1 MALVLFNKKS
11 KRMISLPEKYKP
23 LFTDKSRFFIITG
36 GRGSGKSFSVSY
48 WAVLLMLFEKDH
60 TILFTRYTMKS
71 AHISI
76 IPEFVSKLEMT
87 GYKEYFEI
95 TKDSI
100 TCLFTG
106 SKILFRGIK
115 TASGIQTASLK
126 SLQGVTTWILDE
138 AEELID
144 EKTFDDIQLSV
155 RKKGKQNRII
165 LLMNPTTKTHFVY
178 KRFFESMGVEEGQNS
193 TKENVSYMHTTY
205 LDNMDNL
212 DPSFISEIEWVK
224 EKNLKK
230 FEHVIMGGW
239 LDTAEGVVFSN
250 WSYGAFDYNIDFIY
264 GMDFGFKSDPSTLI
278 RVAVDKKNETIYI
291 KEEMY
296 GEHLTTNEIY
306 SLIKG
311 TVGRTEV
318 IADSSEPRLI
328 EELKRSGIN
337 IKPCIKG
344 AGSVAEGIKLIQ
356 NFKLIVDPSSINIAR
371 ELNNY
376 IWSDRKADSPV
387 DMYNHTIDA
396 FRYAITHRLK
406 ASNTKR
412 KVY

>member
-1 MALVLFNKKS
+1 MVK
-11 KRMISLPEKYKP
+11 LPEKYEP
-23 LFTDKSRFFIITG
+23 LFVEKSRFFIITG

-48 WAVLLMLFEKDH
+48 WAVLLMLFEKGH
-60 TILFTRYTMKS
+60 TILFTRYTLKS
-71 AHISI
+71 ASISI
-76 IPEFVSKLEMT
+76 IPEFISKLEMT

-100 TCLFTG
+100 TCHFTG

-155 RKKGKQNRII
+155 RQKGKQNKII

-178 KRFFESMGVEEGQNS
+178 KRFFESAGVEEGSNT
-193 TKENVSYMHTTY
+193 TKGNVSYMHTTY
-205 LDNMDNL
+205 LDNMGNL
-212 DPSFISEIEWVK
+212 DESFLNEIEWVK

-230 FEHVIMGGW
+230 YEHVILGGW
-239 LDTAEGVVFSN
+239 LDTAEGVIFSN
-250 WSYGAFDYNIDFIY
+250 WSLGAFDYNLDYVY

-278 RVAVDKKNETIYI
+278 RVAIDKKSETIYI

-296 GEHLTTNEIY
+296 GEHMTTSEIY
-306 SLIKG
+306 NTIRG
-311 TVGRTEV
+311 IVGRTEV

-328 EELKRSGIN
+328 EELKRNGIN
-337 IKPCIKG
+337 IKPCVKG

-356 NFKLIVDPSSINIAR
+356 NYKLIVDPNSPNIAR

-376 IWSDRKADSPV
+376 IWSDRKSNSPI
-387 DMYNHTIDA
+387 DMYNHTVDA
-396 FRYAITHRLK
+396 FRYAITHKLK

>member
-1 MALVLFNKKS
+1 MQ
-11 KRMISLPEKYKP
+11 ITIPEKYKP
-23 LFTDKSRFFIITG
+23 LFEDQSRFFIITG

-48 WAVLLMLFEKDH
+48 WAVLLMLFEKGH

-87 GYKEYFEI
+87 GYKDYFDI

-100 TCLFTG
+100 TCTFTG
-106 SKILFRGIK
+106 SKILFKGIK

-155 RKKGKQNRII
+155 RQKGKQNRII

-178 KRFFESMGVEEGQNS
+178 KRFFQDMMVNEGEN
-193 TKENVSYMHTTY
+193 TKKDNVSYMHTTY
-205 LDNMDNL
+205 LDNLDNL

-224 EKNLKK
+224 TRNLKK
-230 FEHVIMGGW
+230 YEHVIMGGW
-239 LDTAEGVVFSN
+239 LDTAEGVIFTN
-250 WSYGAFDYNIDFIY
+250 WSIGDFDYSLDCLY

-278 RVAVDKKNETIYI
+278 RVAIDKKSETIYL
-291 KEEMY
+291 KEEMNQQ
-296 GEHLTTNEIY
+296 HATTNDIY
-306 SLIKG
+306 NLISG
-311 TVGRTEV
+311 IVGRSEV
-318 IADSSEPRLI
+318 IADNSESRLI
-328 EELKRSGIN
+328 EELKRKGIN
-337 IKPCIKG
+337 IKECVKG

-356 NFKLIVDPSSINIAR
+356 NYKLIIEPNSHNIIK

-376 IWSDRKADSPV
+376 IWSDRKSDSPI

-396 FRYAITHRLK
+396 FRYAISHKLK
-406 ASNTKR
+406 AANTKR

>member
-1 MALVLFNKKS
+1 MVK
-11 KRMISLPEKYKP
+11 LPEKYEP
-23 LFTDKSRFFIITG
+23 LFTAKSRFFIITG

-48 WAVLLMLFEKDH
+48 WAVLLMLFEKGH
-60 TILFTRYTMKS
+60 TILFTRYTLKS
-71 AHISI
+71 ASISI
-76 IPEFVSKLEMT
+76 IPEFISKLEMT

-100 TCLFTG
+100 TCHFTG

-155 RKKGKQNRII
+155 RQKGKQNKII

-178 KRFFESMGVEEGQNS
+178 RRFFEGNGVEEGSNT
-193 TKENVSYMHTTY
+193 TKGNVSYMHTTY
-205 LDNMDNL
+205 LDNMANL
-212 DPSFISEIEWVK
+212 DESFLNEIEWVK

-230 FEHVIMGGW
+230 YEHVILGGW
-239 LDTAEGVVFSN
+239 LDTAEGVIFSN
-250 WSYGAFDYNIDFIY
+250 WSIGAFDYSIDSIY

-278 RVAVDKKNETIYI
+278 RVAVDKKNETIYL

-296 GEHLTTNEIY
+296 GEHLTTNEIW

-328 EELKRSGIN
+328 EELKRNGIN
-337 IKPCIKG
+337 IKPCVKG

-356 NFKLIVDPSSINIAR
+356 NYKLVVDPTSHNIAR

-376 IWSDRKADSPV
+376 IWSDRKADSPI

-396 FRYAITHRLK
+396 FRYAITHKLK

-412 KVY
+412 RVY

>member
-1 MALVLFNKKS
+1 MVK
-11 KRMISLPEKYKP
+11 LPEKYEP
-23 LFTDKSRFFIITG
+23 LFTAKSRFFIITG

-48 WAVLLMLFEKDH
+48 WAVLLMLFEKGH
-60 TILFTRYTMKS
+60 TILFTRYTLKS
-71 AHISI
+71 ASISI
-76 IPEFVSKLEMT
+76 IPEFISKLEMT

-100 TCLFTG
+100 TCHFTG

-155 RKKGKQNRII
+155 RQKGKQNKII

-178 KRFFESMGVEEGQNS
+178 KRFFEGNGVEEGSNT
-193 TKENVSYMHTTY
+193 TKGNVSYMHTTY
-205 LDNMDNL
+205 LDNMANL
-212 DPSFISEIEWVK
+212 DESFLNEIEWVK

-230 FEHVIMGGW
+230 YEHVILGGW
-239 LDTAEGVVFSN
+239 LDTAEGVIFSN
-250 WSYGAFDYNIDFIY
+250 WSIGAFDYSIDSIY

-278 RVAVDKKNETIYI
+278 RVAVDKKNETIYL

-296 GEHLTTNEIY
+296 GEHLTTNEIW

-328 EELKRSGIN
+328 EELKRNGIN
-337 IKPCIKG
+337 IKPCVKG

-356 NFKLIVDPSSINIAR
+356 NYKLVVDPTSHNIAR

-376 IWSDRKADSPV
+376 IWSDRKADSPI

-396 FRYAITHRLK
+396 FRYAITHKLK

-412 KVY
+412 RVY

>member
-1 MALVLFNKKS
+1 
-11 KRMISLPEKYKP
+11 MIRLPEKYEP
-23 LFTDKSRFFIITG
+23 LFVEKSRFFIITG

-48 WAVLLMLFEKDH
+48 WAVLLMLFEKGH
-60 TILFTRYTMKS
+60 TILFTRYTLKS
-71 AHISI
+71 ASISI
-76 IPEFVSKLEMT
+76 IPEFISKLEMT
-87 GYKEYFEI
+87 GYKDYFEI

-100 TCLFTG
+100 TCHFTG

-155 RKKGKQNRII
+155 RQKGKQNKII

-178 KRFFESMGVEEGQNS
+178 KRFFEGNGVEEGSNT
-193 TKENVSYMHTTY
+193 TKGNVSYMHTTY

-212 DPSFISEIEWVK
+212 DESFLNEIDWVK

-230 FEHVIMGGW
+230 YEHVILGGW

-250 WSYGAFDYNIDFIY
+250 WSFGAFDYNIDYVY

-278 RVAVDKKNETIYI
+278 RVAVDKKNETIYL

-306 SLIKG
+306 NLIRG
-311 TVGRTEV
+311 IVGRTEV

-328 EELKRSGIN
+328 EELKRNGIN

-356 NFKLIVDPSSINIAR
+356 NYKLIVDPNSTNIAR

-396 FRYAITHRLK
+396 FRYAITHKLK

-412 KVY
+412 RVY

>member
-1 MALVLFNKKS
+1 MVK
-11 KRMISLPEKYKP
+11 LPEKYEP
-23 LFTDKSRFFIITG
+23 LFTAKSRFFIITG

-48 WAVLLMLFEKDH
+48 WAVLLMLFEKGH
-60 TILFTRYTMKS
+60 TILFTRYTLKS
-71 AHISI
+71 ASISI
-76 IPEFVSKLEMT
+76 IPEFISKLEMT

-100 TCLFTG
+100 TCHFTG

-155 RKKGKQNRII
+155 RQKGKQNKII

-178 KRFFESMGVEEGQNS
+178 KRFFEGNGVEEGSNT
-193 TKENVSYMHTTY
+193 TKGNVSYMHTTY
-205 LDNMDNL
+205 LDNMANL
-212 DPSFISEIEWVK
+212 DESFLNEIDWVK

-230 FEHVIMGGW
+230 YEHVILGGW
-239 LDTAEGVVFSN
+239 LDTAEGVIFSN
-250 WSYGAFDYNIDFIY
+250 WSLGAFDYNIDYVY

-278 RVAVDKKNETIYI
+278 RVAVDKKNETIYL

-306 SLIKG
+306 NLIKG

-328 EELKRSGIN
+328 EELKRNGIN

-356 NFKLIVDPSSINIAR
+356 NYKLVVDPTSHNIAR

-396 FRYAITHRLK
+396 FRYAITHKLK

-412 KVY
+412 RVY